1 VHQLPDGAAPRPS
14 HAVAPAARGAAAAG
28 EPTAARGPAAPGAAP
43 ALADDRDD
51 LHAHD
56 DFRRLRAS
64 GDPALRDALV
74 ERHRGLAIAMAR
86 RYADRGVDHDD
97 LCQVAMIGL
106 VNAVERFDPD
116 QGAAF
121 STYAVP
127 TILGELKHHFRD
139 HAWTIKVPRR
149 LQNLRRA
156 AVRAR
161 DTLEQADGLTPS
173 VEDVA
178 ALIDEEPE
186 EVRAALEAISSC
198 YQPGSLERR
207 HRPDI
212 PADDASVEAV
222 VSRDDQVR
230 HLLSTLS
237 TRDRRIFVLRY
248 YGSMTQQEI
257 ADVIG
262 ISQMHVSRLLRK
274 GIDQMRDAA

>member
-1 VHQLPDGAAPRPS
+1 MPPLPDGAAPGPGTTRAPS
-14 HAVAPAARGAAAAG
+14 ARV
-28 EPTAARGPAAPGAAP
+28 
-43 ALADDRDD
+43 DDD
-51 LHAHD
+51 LHALD
-56 DFRRLRAS
+56 DFREFRAS
-64 GDPALRDALV
+64 GDPTLRDALV

-106 VNAVERFDPD
+106 VHAVERFDPD
-116 QGAAF
+116 QGTAF

-161 DTLEQADGLTPS
+161 DTIEQAEGLPPS
-173 VEDVA
+173 VEDIA
-178 ALIDEEPE
+178 ALMDEDHG
-186 EVRAALEAISSC
+186 EVRAALEAISTC
-198 YQPGSLERR
+198 YRPDSLEQRR
-207 HRPDI
+207 RPDI
-212 PADDASVEAV
+212 PDGEASVEALV
-222 VSRDDQVR
+222 TRDAQVR

-237 TRDRRIFVLRY
+237 TRDRRIFILRY

-257 ADVIG
+257 ADVVG